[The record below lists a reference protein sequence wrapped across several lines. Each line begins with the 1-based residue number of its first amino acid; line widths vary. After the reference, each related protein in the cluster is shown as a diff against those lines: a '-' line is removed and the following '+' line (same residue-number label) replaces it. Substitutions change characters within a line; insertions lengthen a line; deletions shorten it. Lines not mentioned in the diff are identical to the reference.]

1 MDLVREKLFDYY
13 KNPRCFGEI
22 DGANC
27 NSASESLCGDKV
39 NVFLMVN
46 DYVIEDAK
54 FTGEGC
60 AFCIASASML
70 IEHVLGKSVSYAKNF
85 SSSDLFSLIGFQ
97 PVSGRVKCAL
107 LGLSVLHKALD
118 VY

>member
-1 MDLVREKLFDYY
+1 MDFTREKLFDYY

-22 DGANC
+22 KDADC
-27 NSASESLCGDKV
+27 YSASESLCGDKV
-39 NVFLMVN
+39 NVFLNVKG
-46 DYVIEDAK
+46 DVIEDAK

-70 IEHVLGKSVSYAKNF
+70 MEHVLGKGVVYAKGF

-118 VY
+118 F